1 MSEVK
6 PRLIL
11 IAGPNGAGKTRLTE
25 TVLEHEWL
33 EGCVY
38 INPDQIAQERFGDWN
53 SPTAVA
59 EAAQYATELRY
70 RCIAEAKSVAL
81 ETVFSSD
88 EKLAF
93 LDTALKS
100 DFFVRLFFVGTDGP
114 EINVSRIGLR
124 VMEGGHAVPID
135 KVILRYQKS
144 ITNLATVLPVI
155 HRAYIYDN
163 SVEGSLPKLQFRT
176 VEGVVERIYAE
187 NHAWSNQV
195 RDQLV
200 ASSRSGAS

>member
-1 MSEVK
+1 MSELK
-6 PRLIL
+6 PLLIL

-38 INPDQIAQERFGDWN
+38 INPDQIALERFGDWN

-59 EAAQYATELRY
+59 EAAQFATELRY

-100 DFFVRLFFVGTDGP
+100 KFFVRLFFVATDSP
-114 EINVSRIGLR
+114 EINAARIAKR
-124 VMEGGHAVPID
+124 VMQGGHTVPID
-135 KVILRYQKS
+135 KVIDRYQKS

-176 VEGVVERIYAE
+176 VEGVVERTYAE

-195 RDQLV
+195 REQLV
-200 ASSRSGAS
+200 AWSRS